1 MLKNKIIRSQ
11 LYFEEDK
18 RKQSW
23 LLFKQRKEKGSQEKK
38 RRERLKRKERT
49 QYFVKI
55 VEIFLLSLVNDNS
68 NLNFE
73 TYVLWFVCFVLSFR
87 LEFFF

>member
-18 RKQSW
+18 RKQSC
-23 LLFKQRKEKGSQEKK
+23 LLFKQRKEMGSKEKK

-73 TYVLWFVCFVLSFR
+73 TYVL
-87 LEFFF
+87 

>member
-1 MLKNKIIRSQ
+1 LKKIKENNHDCYS
-11 LYFEEDK
+11 
-18 RKQSW
+18 S
-23 LLFKQRKEKGSQEKK
+23 KEKRRVQKKKK
-38 RRERLKRKERT
+38 RRERLKRKETT

-73 TYVLWFVCFVLSFR
+73 TYVL
-87 LEFFF
+87 

>member
-1 MLKNKIIRSQ
+1 MIVIQAKKREG
-11 LYFEEDK
+11 FK
-18 RKQSW
+18 RK
-23 LLFKQRKEKGSQEKK
+23 KEKRK
-38 RRERLKRKERT
+38 RLKRKERT

-73 TYVLWFVCFVLSFR
+73 TSVL
-87 LEFFF
+87 

>member
-1 MLKNKIIRSQ
+1 
-11 LYFEEDK
+11 
-18 RKQSW
+18 

-73 TYVLWFVCFVLSFR
+73 TSVL
-87 LEFFF
+87 